1 MRILFAMTVFA
12 LACGS
17 PPKKDSA
24 IVQDKEMAPTCC
36 CKTIPQV
43 GEKEIVPNY
52 NMTGR
57 MECSS
62 NNGECVDDVQCQGQ
76 EGGQAAQSSG
86 DGVPPPPPLEPSTTG
101 GIGE

>member
-1 MRILFAMTVFA
+1 MTVFVI
-12 LACGS
+12 ACGN
-17 PPKKDSA
+17 PPKKESS

-52 NMTGR
+52 NMSGR

-62 NNGECVDDVQCQGQ
+62 SNGECVDDVQCQGQ
-76 EGGQAAQSSG
+76 DQAQPTG
-86 DGVPPPPPLEPSTTG
+86 DGTPPPPPLAPSTQG